1 MTAAAAWFFKWHC
14 EVDMAGGSDSV
25 KETSAEKAAAGV
37 AKEQWDLYKNELSQY
52 EDIFMDKVDGLN
64 DESKYGKVAADANL
78 AYSSSFTKARDNT
91 ATGLAAAGVDPTSGK
106 YKSAMNNL
114 TQDQAV
120 AQIDTTNKA
129 QTDQSNKFTAGL
141 SDVVSIGAGQKAEA
155 LSGYSSIANNS
166 LSEAVTDAQ
175 TSQSNSA
182 ATSGA
187 VGTAAGMGLS
197 YYMNM
202 PSAASADST
211 KKAFTGSFG

>member
-1 MTAAAAWFFKWHC
+1 MGK
-14 EVDMAGGSDSV
+14 GSSEI

-52 EDIFMDKVDGLN
+52 EDIFMDKVDDLN
-64 DESKYGKVAADANL
+64 NEGEYGKVAADANL
-78 AYSSSFTKARDNT
+78 AYSSSFTKARGST
-91 ATGLAAAGVDPTSGK
+91 ATGLAASGVDPTSGK

-129 QTDQSNKFTAGL
+129 QTDQANKYTAGL

-155 LSGYSSIANNS
+155 LSGYNSIANNS
-166 LSEAVTDAQ
+166 LREAVTDAQ
-175 TSQSNSA
+175 TAQADSA

-187 VGTAAGMGLS
+187 VGTAAGMGLG

-202 PSAASADST
+202 PKAAPEVDTSI
-211 KKAFTGSFG
+211 KKPFTGSFG